1 MQRERTPVAPC
12 SALPPPPQSLCC
24 SLCLRRR
31 WKCPLVMLI
40 RGSPFI
46 CGCMLYLT
54 AVATPAL
61 CIRTCDGRGGSVD
74 QRHRRQVHLRPLLPF
89 FFSSPSFPIPFSS
102 SCAQFSRDCSF
113 SSCLRFIAASP
124 SGELQFVLSD
134 LRALVNQ
141 DEFDLQAE
149 LPALVAE

>member
-1 MQRERTPVAPC
+1 MAEEEV
-12 SALPPPPQSLCC
+12 S
-24 SLCLRRR
+24 
-31 WKCPLVMLI
+31 I
-40 RGSPFI
+40 RDIVGRFIFDPSSP
-46 CGCMLYLT
+46 
-54 AVATPAL
+54 
-61 CIRTCDGRGGSVD
+61 S
-74 QRHRRQVHLRPLLPF
+74 LLPF
-89 FFSSPSFPIPFSS
+89 FFPSPSFPIPFSS
-102 SCAQFSRDCSF
+102 SCAQLSRDCSL